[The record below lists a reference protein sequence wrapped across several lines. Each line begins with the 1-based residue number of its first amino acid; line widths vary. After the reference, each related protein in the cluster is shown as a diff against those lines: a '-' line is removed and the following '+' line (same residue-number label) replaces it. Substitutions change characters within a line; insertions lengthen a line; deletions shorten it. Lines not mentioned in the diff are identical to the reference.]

1 MDIILKSQ
9 LHLMSRSVIS
19 TGRQMTNLLS
29 NFKYLF
35 LLCSRV
41 LKWTPSRYYKVD
53 SKEIRSSE
61 LDFSDLILMSAEK
74 KIKTSIQNF
83 DTPQPTWHY
92 YPLDL
97 KFLSN
102 WICSHWTIKNLEN
115 QCLQCP
121 QLTGDIKTCFKNIYK
136 KRVFKFWTSFDSLWA
151 SFD

>member
-1 MDIILKSQ
+1 
-9 LHLMSRSVIS
+9 MSRSVIS

-83 DTPQPTWHY
+83 DTPQPT
-92 YPLDL
+92 
-97 KFLSN
+97 
-102 WICSHWTIKNLEN
+102 
-115 QCLQCP
+115 
-121 QLTGDIKTCFKNIYK
+121 
-136 KRVFKFWTSFDSLWA
+136 
-151 SFD
+151 